1 MSRAYILKLLTVLV
15 YFFNFFQLIPLEAR
29 ENKFNKTQ
37 QHLISQISEKQRKIS
52 KSLQNDV
59 YLLGPG
65 DRLVIKFIDAPEL
78 SGEIEILN
86 DGNIQL
92 PYIGSIN
99 LDNLS
104 LEQAKLKIQ
113 QLMGKE
119 LIKPELQIQ
128 VLQKRPIKISL
139 IGEVER
145 PGLYSLSQNET
156 ASTEGGPNLS
166 LKGMPTVVDAIQKAG
181 GITQESDLKS
191 VKVSRKISGSEK
203 KYKRTTIN
211 LLKLILE
218 GDQSQNIYLFDGD
231 IIDIKKAKTLSK
243 DLLKI
248 SSVNFSP
255 KTIKIYVIGEVNN
268 PGVHEISSDTL
279 LNQGIMYAGGPVNWR
294 SDRGNIQ
301 LFRVNR
307 NGSITKKR
315 IRINLS
321 QGLSSEKNPP
331 LMNGDTII
339 IGRNLFTKSTD
350 TIGNLTKPI
359 GDLVTTWTLFKLIG
373 D

>member
-1 MSRAYILKLLTVLV
+1 MPKVYILKILSIVV
-15 YFFNFFQLIPLEAR
+15 YFFNFFQLISLEAK
-29 ENKFNKTQ
+29 ETKNNKDS
-37 QHLISQISEKQRKIS
+37 HYIISQLSIEQKKED
-52 KSLQNDV
+52 KSLQNDL

-65 DRLVIKFIDAPEL
+65 DRLSIKFIDAPEL

-99 LDNLS
+99 VDNLS

-113 QLMGKE
+113 NLMSTE
-119 LIKPELQIQ
+119 LIKPEVQIQ
-128 VLQKRPIKISL
+128 VVKKRPIKISL
-139 IGEVER
+139 IGEIER
-145 PGLYSLSQNET
+145 PGLYSLSQDET
-156 ASTEGGPNLS
+156 SSTKGGPNLS

-191 VKVSRKISGSEK
+191 VKVSRKISGPEK
-203 KYKRTTIN
+203 TYKSTEIN

-231 IIDIKKAKTLSK
+231 IINIKKAKTLSK
-243 DLLKI
+243 DLLRI

-255 KTIKIYVIGEVNN
+255 KTMKIHVIGEVNN
-268 PGVHEISSDTL
+268 PGIQEVSSETL

-294 SDRGNIQ
+294 SDSGNVQ

-307 NGSITKKR
+307 NGSITKKKMR
-315 IRINLS
+315 IDLS
-321 QGLSSEKNPP
+321 QGLSSDKNPP

-339 IGRNLFTKSTD
+339 VGRNLFTKGTD
-350 TIGNLTKPI
+350 ALGGITKPI

-373 D
+373 E